1 MRDRPWICLTLLAA
15 AALAMRVHAAPP
27 GDEANTMFDPQT
39 YRSMV
44 AETKALSVGDVLTVA
59 IQESTTASS
68 SADLHTQR
76 AFALS
81 GQAGT
86 NKHGPYSAAAST
98 SSQSDGAGATD
109 RSGSVLAQLSVRVVQ
124 INANGDLQVAGKQS
138 LMINGE
144 QQLITLSGVVRVRD
158 IGTDNTVASSRI
170 ADARIQVSGK
180 GFVANQSKPGF
191 LARLLSI
198 LGL

>member
-1 MRDRPWICLTLLAA
+1 MSKLASALFALLAA
-15 AALAMRVHAAPP
+15 ALSVNAHAGPP
-27 GDEANTMFDPQT
+27 ADESLTLFDPQT

-44 AETKALSVGDVLTVA
+44 AETKALGVGDVLTVL

-76 AFALS
+76 GFALS

-86 NKHGPYSAAAST
+86 NKLGPYSAAAST

-109 RSGSVLAQLSVRVVQ
+109 RSGSVIAQLSVRVVQ
-124 INANGDLQVAGKQS
+124 VSANGDLQVAGKQN
-138 LMINGE
+138 LIINGE

-158 IGTDNTVASSRI
+158 IGTDNTVPSSRI
-170 ADARIQVSGK
+170 AEARIQVSGK

-191 LARLLSI
+191 LARFF
-198 LGL
+198 